1 MLVVHLFTGCSTLT
15 SVEQPVTPIEKMSTY
30 QLQNEYLEL
39 EHKINEQENG
49 FNNINTST
57 SLNTNFQF
65 YNSSGIL
72 IGIALNVLKAY
83 NMDRLVTEIE
93 KNKSRLYEIEQELSK
108 RGMY

>member
-1 MLVVHLFTGCSTLT
+1 M
-15 SVEQPVTPIEKMSTY
+15 
-30 QLQNEYLEL
+30 
-39 EHKINEQENG
+39 
-49 FNNINTST
+49 
-57 SLNTNFQF
+57 NTNFQF
-65 YNSSGIL
+65 NNSSGIL